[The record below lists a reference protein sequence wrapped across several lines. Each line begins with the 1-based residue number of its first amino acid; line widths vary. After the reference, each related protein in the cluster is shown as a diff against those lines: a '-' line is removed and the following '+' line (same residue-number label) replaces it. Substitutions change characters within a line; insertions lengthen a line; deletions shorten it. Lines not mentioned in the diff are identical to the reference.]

1 MNNRYM
7 SNNIERNATWR
18 VGVYCRLSK
27 DDELT
32 GESASISNQRDIL
45 VNYCQSQGWQV
56 VDVFQDDGYTGLNTD
71 RPDLQRLL
79 KACEKG
85 LVNLV
90 ITKDQSRLGRNH
102 VQTGFLME
110 EFFPKHG
117 VRYIALYDN
126 VDTFAGDN
134 EIAPFKNVL
143 NEMYSRDISKKVH
156 ASYHL
161 QATKGKFTGVVPPLG
176 YQKDPEE
183 KGHLLIDDETAPI
196 VRKIFQWKIE
206 GLSLPAIADR
216 LDAMNAPNPEFQ
228 KYQVGVRTGNATA
241 KKIWNKSSLT
251 TILDNPHYVGD
262 TVLGRTL
269 NAIYKGVKNQ
279 HIDREEWIVFPNTH
293 EAIISREDFQKV
305 QELRD
310 AAARTRIEKMERTEK
325 IRATLINLFE
335 DKIICADCGRK
346 LYFHRKRVDKR
357 KDGAWYAFY
366 ECSSSVKRG
375 NLCTPHYTRQ
385 DKLEADVL
393 AAIQLQVKAAL
404 NYDKLLAKLRNSE
417 GERSIRDQ
425 QNALITSLNL
435 KLSGISKKR
444 TRLYEDFTEGILDEE
459 EYAFAKKAYD
469 EQYANLSRRLDEA
482 VQRKVK
488 FAEAMSEDNKWLT
501 LMKSVSG
508 ATMLSQEL
516 VDESV
521 ELVKVHEDGSIELVM
536 KYGDIYALTV
546 QSIKEVQE
554 AM

>member
-1 MNNRYM
+1 MKYRVVSVLKDNRPRFLIISDIEEIEILPSKYLKHLDQINASPNTVKSAAFALSYYYNYLQEQTIGLDEITLLSYSEQNKHFIDFLYWVKSGKHTEHNTQT
-7 SNNIERNATWR
+7 SNKTCNMYLGAVFRYYRW
-18 VGVYCRLSK
+18 
-27 DDELT
+27 DE
-32 GESASISNQRDIL
+32 EHSNM
-45 VNYCQSQGWQV
+45 
-56 VDVFQDDGYTGLNTD
+56 VFD
-71 RPDLQRLL
+71 
-79 KACEKG
+79 E
-85 LVNLV
+85 
-90 ITKDQSRLGRNH
+90 
-102 VQTGFLME
+102 
-110 EFFPKHG
+110 
-117 VRYIALYDN
+117 
-126 VDTFAGDN
+126 
-134 EIAPFKNVL
+134 
-143 NEMYSRDISKKVH
+143 
-156 ASYHL
+156 
-161 QATKGKFTGVVPPLG
+161 
-176 YQKDPEE
+176 
-183 KGHLLIDDETAPI
+183 ETAPI

-279 HIDREEWIVFPNTH
+279 HIDREEWIIFPNTH

-335 DKIICADCGRK
+335 DKIVCADCGRK

-469 EQYANLSRRLDEA
+469 EQYVDLSRRLDEA

-508 ATMLSQEL
+508 ATMLSHEL